1 MSRIRVWNFAG
12 GFGRDGRSLPSLDM
26 RRSNG
31 CRRQKD
37 RHQRRRN
44 AGGDDEAASAPSVE
58 DSEETEF
65 CAQMLG
71 IGGDGAQAAWNC
83 SAQNAGP

>member
-1 MSRIRVWNFAG
+1 MPGIMSEG
-12 GFGRDGRSLPSLDM
+12 S
-26 RRSNG
+26 
-31 CRRQKD
+31 
-37 RHQRRRN
+37 
-44 AGGDDEAASAPSVE
+44 EAASAPSVE